1 MLHVILLI
9 LKILGIILLV
19 ILGFFLLALYAVF
32 FVAASYRIRI
42 QREEAFQVSASASW
56 CFRILTFRLRQD
68 QETGGEPRIL
78 IRLFGFPLWM
88 NYDEPGKK
96 RKRAGQRLTKLLKKW
111 WRRWRPRKKRR
122 PAPPEPPEEPPR
134 EPEPEVPDRTES
146 PEVPDRPE
154 EEPKR
159 SEGSEDR
166 DAPEEEPKRAESSE
180 DRDAPEE
187 EPEPAGSPEEP
198 ERKRNSFLDRLR
210 RWMQKLWDAFR
221 SVGKAVRGVR
231 DAWKRFLERKDRLL
245 EFWNLE
251 EHRSARGALWKEAQ
265 YAWKKLRPRKIR
277 GKIDFGLEDPAATGL
292 CMGAAGMFCAWYPK
306 GLAIVPDF
314 EQEIL
319 KVDIRVRGKA
329 RFYVI
334 ARVLWRIYFHKEIRR
349 MYQHWQE
356 L

>member
-32 FVAASYRIRI
+32 FVAVSYRIRI

-122 PAPPEPPEEPPR
+122 PAPPEEPPR
-134 EPEPEVPDRTES
+134 EPEPEVPDRAES

-154 EEPKR
+154 EEP
-159 SEGSEDR
+159 
-166 DAPEEEPKRAESSE
+166 EPDE
-180 DRDAPEE
+180 
-187 EPEPAGSPEEP
+187 SPEEP

-292 CMGAAGMFCAWYPK
+292 CMGAAGMFCAGYPQ

>member
-134 EPEPEVPDRTES
+134 EPEPEVPDRAES

-166 DAPEEEPKRAESSE
+166 DAPEEEPERSEGSE

-187 EPEPAGSPEEP
+187 EPE
-198 ERKRNSFLDRLR
+198 RKRSSFLDRLR
-210 RWMQKLWDAFR
+210 RWMRKLWDAFR

-251 EHRSARGALWKEAQ
+251 EHRHAREAVMGEVRYLWR
-265 YAWKKLRPRKIR
+265 KLRPRNVR
-277 GKIDFGLEDPAATGL
+277 GRITFGFADPAYTGI
-292 CMGAAGMFCAWYPK
+292 CMGVAGMLCAWYPK
-306 GLAIVPDF
+306 KLEIVPDF
-314 EQEIL
+314 DREIL
-319 KVDIRVRGKA
+319 EGRIRMKGKA

-334 ARVLWRIYFHKEIRR
+334 VRALWSIYRNEDIRH
-349 MYQHWQE
+349 MYRHWQE